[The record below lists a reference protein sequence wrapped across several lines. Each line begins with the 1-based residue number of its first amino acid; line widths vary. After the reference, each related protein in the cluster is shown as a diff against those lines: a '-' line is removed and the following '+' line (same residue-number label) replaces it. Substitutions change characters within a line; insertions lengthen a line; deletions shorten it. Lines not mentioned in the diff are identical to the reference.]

1 MMFIII
7 QVVPA
12 RAKEDIMLDIIAA
25 IFAASLYTTIVG
37 VLVGLSPLSAVTK
50 LAVFAVAA
58 AWLGIVVTVAA
69 LGWLAP
75 GALGPIPATLLPFT
89 MLLALLFGSWSLVPK
104 FRNAVLAIPLPALVG
119 VHAGRLGGIVFLLL
133 YADGRLSA
141 PFAPSAGIGDIA
153 TAAFAIVLAAM
164 LAPGYGVRRI
174 WLATWNAFGALD
186 LVVAVSLGVLSMPGT
201 PFRIFTEGPGTL
213 VMTTVPGVLVPGMVV
228 PIFLFV
234 HFVIAAKLQTAAA
247 KANRL
252 AVA

>member
-1 MMFIII
+1 
-7 QVVPA
+7 
-12 RAKEDIMLDIIAA
+12 MLDIITA

-50 LAVFAVAA
+50 LALFAAAA
-58 AWLGIVVTVAA
+58 AWLGIVVAVAA

-89 MLLALLFGSWSLVPK
+89 ILLALLFGGWSLIPE

-119 VHAGRLGGIVFLLL
+119 VHAGRLGGVVFLLFH
-133 YADGRLSA
+133 ADGRLSA
-141 PFAPSAGIGDIA
+141 PFAPAAGIGDIV
-153 TAAFAIVLAAM
+153 TAAFAIALAAM
-164 LAPGYGVRRI
+164 LALGLGVRRT

-186 LVVAVSLGVLSMPGT
+186 LVVAVSLGALSMPGT

-213 VMTTVPGVLVPGMVV
+213 VMTTVPGILVPGMVV

-234 HFVIAAKLQTAAA
+234 HLAIAAKLRTAAA
-247 KANRL
+247 KAGRL